1 MSASLHLPRSR
12 RAFVLLLTL
21 LLGSWLAALA
31 FTVWR
36 LHEES
41 MTNGMANAVTHAR
54 NFEELLTQ
62 TLKLIDITASTL
74 DPRLNP
80 QGTIN
85 SAELGRSLNA
95 AIRPT
100 PYLRSL
106 SLLDSNG
113 RIVASS
119 NAQNV
124 GVRIDTA
131 SFFPSTR
138 PDADVL
144 RIDTPW
150 HGRDFVSAVPTVI
163 SSANPVDLGFI
174 PVMRKLASG
183 KQDLW
188 LLAALNPDYFIN
200 HFSQLLEP
208 EEGHVQW
215 LRYDTRLLLST
226 NLADVPGAAP
236 FNGISPER
244 LVQRETG
251 QFAYQLPGGRQVL
264 TAYRTSSQFPVVVV
278 VQVDQERVL
287 ANWRAEARSLI
298 IIVVPILLAL
308 SIASVLVWRRQRR
321 LVLQQVELE
330 RERRR
335 AASVFDASSDSII
348 LTKPDGEI
356 LAINPAFEKLNG
368 YSASEVIGRNP
379 RILNSGE
386 QDAVYYSAM
395 WDSLNRVGHWQGEII
410 NRRKDNTVY
419 TGLLTINAV
428 TDSSGQLL
436 HYVGVTTDISAR
448 KREEGQLAE
457 HAASLSLAKEA
468 AEAANRAKTTF
479 LANISHE
486 LRTPMNGIMGMTTL
500 AKRRVTDPVAQE
512 QLDKASNSA
521 KALLALINDLIEI
534 SNIEANRLQLDDV
547 PFTLNSVRA
556 NILLLLRSKAQDK
569 GLKFT
574 VELSDALGEIQLR
587 GDPGRFGSIILNLAS
602 NAIKFTSAGFVS
614 VRIFANAET
623 ATDIEL
629 RAEVTDSGIG
639 LDAPDQSRV
648 FCLFEQGD
656 GSSTRKYGGTGLGL
670 ALSKR
675 LVESMGGKI
684 GLSSELGV
692 GSTFWFFVR
701 LRKDANSSDSIVAG

>member
-1 MSASLHLPRSR
+1 MLA
-12 RAFVLLLTL
+12 LTL
-21 LLGSWLAALA
+21 LLGSWLAALS

-36 LHEES
+36 LHEEA
-41 MTNGMANAVTHAR
+41 MTNGMANAVTHVR

-62 TLKLIDITASTL
+62 TLKVIDITASTL
-74 DPRLNP
+74 DPQLNP
-80 QGTIN
+80 QGRIN
-85 SAELGRSLNA
+85 AAELGRSLNA
-95 AIRPT
+95 ALRPT

-106 SLLDSNG
+106 SLLDNNG

-124 GVRIDTA
+124 GVHIDTA
-131 SFFPSTR
+131 RFFPSAR

-144 RIDTPW
+144 RIDIPW
-150 HGRDFVSAVPTVI
+150 HGRDFVSAVSKVA
-163 SSANPVDLGFI
+163 SSDNPADLGFI
-174 PVMRKLASG
+174 PVMRKLSSG
-183 KQDLW
+183 KEPLW

-200 HFSQLLEP
+200 HFSQLLDP

-226 NLADVPGAAP
+226 NLADIPGSTVV
-236 FNGISPER
+236 NGITPER
-244 LVQRETG
+244 LAQDETG
-251 QFAYQLPGGRQVL
+251 QFAYQFPGGREVL
-264 TAYRTSSQFPVVVV
+264 TAYRASSQFPVFVVM
-278 VQVDQERVL
+278 QVDRERVL
-287 ANWRAEARSLI
+287 ANWRAEARSLA
-298 IIVVPILLAL
+298 IIVIPILLAL

-321 LVLQQVELE
+321 ITLQQVELE
-330 RERRR
+330 LERRR

-356 LAINPAFEKLNG
+356 LAINPACEKLNG
-368 YSASEVIGRNP
+368 YSASETIGRNP
-379 RILNSGE
+379 RMLNSGE
-386 QDAVYYSAM
+386 QGAVFYCAM
-395 WDSLNRVGHWQGEII
+395 WDSLNQVGHWQGEII

-428 TDSSGQLL
+428 KDSRGQLL

-448 KREEGQLAE
+448 KREEAQLVE

-468 AEAANRAKTTF
+468 AEAANRAKSTF

-486 LRTPMNGIMGMTTL
+486 LRTPMNGLMGMTSL
-500 AKRRVTDPVAQE
+500 AMRRVTDPKALE
-512 QLDKASNSA
+512 QLEKAGNSA
-521 KALLALINDLIEI
+521 KSLLALINDLIEI
-534 SNIEANRLQLDDV
+534 SSIEANRLQLDDV
-547 PFTLNSVRA
+547 PFRLNPVRA
-556 NILLLLRSKAQDK
+556 STLFLLQSKAQDK
-569 GLKFT
+569 GLKFA
-574 VELSDALGEIQLR
+574 VELGEALGEIRLR
-587 GDPGRFGSIILNLAS
+587 GDPGRLGSIILNLAN

-614 VRIFANAET
+614 VRIFTTAET

-629 RAEVTDSGIG
+629 RVEVIDSGIG
-639 LDAPDQSRV
+639 LDTTDQSRV
-648 FCLFEQGD
+648 FYLFEQGD
-656 GSSTRKYGGTGLGL
+656 GSMTRKYGGTGLGL

-701 LRKDANSSDSIVAG
+701 LRKDANPSDSNVVEGE

>member
-1 MSASLHLPRSR
+1 
-12 RAFVLLLTL
+12 VLALTL
-21 LLGSWLAALA
+21 LLGSWLAALS

-36 LHEES
+36 LHEEA
-41 MTNGMANAVTHAR
+41 MTNGMANAVTHVR

-62 TLKLIDITASTL
+62 TLKVIDITASTL
-74 DPRLNP
+74 DPQLNP
-80 QGTIN
+80 QGRIN
-85 SAELGRSLNA
+85 AAELGRSLNA
-95 AIRPT
+95 ALRPT

-106 SLLDSNG
+106 SLLDNNG

-124 GVRIDTA
+124 GVHIDTA
-131 SFFPSTR
+131 RFFPSAR

-144 RIDTPW
+144 RIDIPW
-150 HGRDFVSAVPTVI
+150 HGRDFVSAVSKVA
-163 SSANPVDLGFI
+163 SSDNPADLGFI
-174 PVMRKLASG
+174 PVMRKLSSG
-183 KQDLW
+183 KEPLW

-200 HFSQLLEP
+200 HFSQLLDP

-226 NLADVPGAAP
+226 NLADIPGSTVV
-236 FNGISPER
+236 NGITPER
-244 LVQRETG
+244 LAQDETG
-251 QFAYQLPGGRQVL
+251 QFAYQFPGGREVL
-264 TAYRTSSQFPVVVV
+264 TAYRASSQFPVFVVM
-278 VQVDQERVL
+278 QVDRERVL
-287 ANWRAEARSLI
+287 ANWRAEARSLA
-298 IIVVPILLAL
+298 IIVIPILLAL

-321 LVLQQVELE
+321 ITLQQVELE
-330 RERRR
+330 LERRR

-356 LAINPAFEKLNG
+356 LAINPACEKLNG
-368 YSASEVIGRNP
+368 YSASETIGRNP
-379 RILNSGE
+379 RMLNSGE
-386 QDAVYYSAM
+386 QGAVFYCAM
-395 WDSLNRVGHWQGEII
+395 WDSLNQVGHWQGEII

-428 TDSSGQLL
+428 KDSRGQLL

-448 KREEGQLAE
+448 KREEAQLVE

-468 AEAANRAKTTF
+468 AEAANRAKSTF

-486 LRTPMNGIMGMTTL
+486 LRTPMNGLMGMTSL
-500 AKRRVTDPVAQE
+500 AMRRVTDPKALE
-512 QLDKASNSA
+512 QLEKAGNSA
-521 KALLALINDLIEI
+521 KSLLALINDLIEI
-534 SNIEANRLQLDDV
+534 SSIEANRLQLDDV
-547 PFTLNSVRA
+547 PFRLNPVRA
-556 NILLLLRSKAQDK
+556 STLFLLQSKAQDK
-569 GLKFT
+569 GLKFA
-574 VELSDALGEIQLR
+574 VELGEALGEIRLR
-587 GDPGRFGSIILNLAS
+587 GDPGRLGSIILNLAN

-614 VRIFANAET
+614 VRIFTTAET

-629 RAEVTDSGIG
+629 RVEVIDSGIG
-639 LDAPDQSRV
+639 LDTTDQSRV
-648 FCLFEQGD
+648 FYLFEQGD
-656 GSSTRKYGGTGLGL
+656 GSMTRKYGGTGLGL

-701 LRKDANSSDSIVAG
+701 LRKDANPSDSNVVEGE

>member
-1 MSASLHLPRSR
+1 
-12 RAFVLLLTL
+12 
-21 LLGSWLAALA
+21 
-31 FTVWR
+31 
-36 LHEES
+36 
-41 MTNGMANAVTHAR
+41 
-54 NFEELLTQ
+54 
-62 TLKLIDITASTL
+62 
-74 DPRLNP
+74 
-80 QGTIN
+80 
-85 SAELGRSLNA
+85 
-95 AIRPT
+95 
-100 PYLRSL
+100 
-106 SLLDSNG
+106 
-113 RIVASS
+113 
-119 NAQNV
+119 
-124 GVRIDTA
+124 
-131 SFFPSTR
+131 
-138 PDADVL
+138 
-144 RIDTPW
+144 
-150 HGRDFVSAVPTVI
+150 
-163 SSANPVDLGFI
+163 
-174 PVMRKLASG
+174 
-183 KQDLW
+183 
-188 LLAALNPDYFIN
+188 
-200 HFSQLLEP
+200 
-208 EEGHVQW
+208 
-215 LRYDTRLLLST
+215 
-226 NLADVPGAAP
+226 
-236 FNGISPER
+236 
-244 LVQRETG
+244 
-251 QFAYQLPGGRQVL
+251 
-264 TAYRTSSQFPVVVV
+264 
-278 VQVDQERVL
+278 
-287 ANWRAEARSLI
+287 
-298 IIVVPILLAL
+298 
-308 SIASVLVWRRQRR
+308 
-321 LVLQQVELE
+321 
-330 RERRR
+330 
-335 AASVFDASSDSII
+335 VFDASSDSII

-386 QDAVYYSAM
+386 QDAVYCSAM

-574 VELSDALGEIQLR
+574 VELSEALGEIQLR

>member
-1 MSASLHLPRSR
+1 
-12 RAFVLLLTL
+12 VLLLTL

-41 MTNGMANAVTHAR
+41 MTNGMANAVGHAR

-62 TLKLIDITASTL
+62 TLKVIDITASTL

-85 SAELGRSLNA
+85 AAELGRSLNV

-124 GVRIDTA
+124 GVRVDTA
-131 SFFPSTR
+131 NFFPSTR

-144 RIDTPW
+144 RIDIPW
-150 HGRDFVSAVPTVI
+150 HGRDFFSAVPTVA
-163 SSANPVDLGFI
+163 SSANPVDLGLI
-174 PVMRKLASG
+174 PVIRKLAGG

-236 FNGISPER
+236 FNGISRER

-321 LVLQQVELE
+321 IGLQQVELE

-356 LAINPAFEKLNG
+356 LAINPACEKLNG
-368 YSASEVIGRNP
+368 YSASEVIGCNP

-419 TGLLTINAV
+419 TGLMTINAV

-500 AKRRVTDPVAQE
+500 AMRRVTDPVAQA

-521 KALLALINDLIEI
+521 NALLALINDLIEI
-534 SNIEANRLQLDDV
+534 SAIEANRLQLDDV

-556 NILLLLRSKAQDK
+556 SILLSLRSKAQDK

-574 VELSDALGEIQLR
+574 VELSEALGETRLR
-587 GDPGRFGSIILNLAS
+587 GDPGRLGSILLNLAN

-614 VRIFANAET
+614 VRIFANTET
-623 ATDIEL
+623 VTDIEIG
-629 RAEVTDSGIG
+629 AEVTDSGIG
-639 LDAPDQSRV
+639 LDVPDQSRV
-648 FCLFEQGD
+648 FYLFEQGD

-701 LRKDANSSDSIVAG
+701 LRKDADSSDSIVAT